1 MGGETARASLPGREP
16 APPEPAEEE
25 RARPELAT
33 AANDEPTP
41 EPESS
46 PRRVP
51 AHVWEFTSR
60 VLRDFTRNKGLL
72 LAGALGYNTLLS
84 IIPLFALILVVLS
97 HVFDEQVLASA
108 IATQA
113 EVLLPGQGDAVNQ
126 VFLAFVDN
134 RGVIGGVG
142 VVVLLFFSTI
152 AFRML
157 DDAIAIVFH
166 RQARGK
172 SPHPLRMF
180 VLPLAYVCLIGL
192 GIVGLTLVMVA
203 FDALPAE
210 GVTVLGMYL
219 DAQAAVP
226 LVKLLAFFGL
236 VVLLASF
243 YGVMPLTK
251 ISWRRALVGGLL
263 AATLWEAV
271 RLLMMWYFANISL
284 VDVVYGSLGTVIV
297 LLVGLEVAAIILLL
311 GAQVIAELE
320 HAAEHDRPWYEPPP
334 PDPTWQ

>member
-1 MGGETARASLPGREP
+1 MGETARARPRPEST
-16 APPEPAEEE
+16 PPE
-25 RARPELAT
+25 LV
-33 AANDEPTP
+33 EPTV
-41 EPESS
+41 EPL
-46 PRRVP
+46 VP
-51 AHVWEFTSR
+51 ADDPPVEGDGSGRVGSSARHVWGFTRR
-60 VLRDFTRNKGLL
+60 VLRDFVRNKGLL

-84 IIPLFALILVVLS
+84 IIPLFALFVVVLS
-97 HVFDEQVLASA
+97 HLFDEQMLAST

-113 EVLLPGQGDAVNQ
+113 EVLLPGQGAAINH
-126 VFLAFVDN
+126 VFLAFVEN

-166 RQARGK
+166 RQARGRA
-172 SPHPLRMF
+172 PHPLRAF
-180 VLPLAYVCLIGL
+180 VLPLAYVGLIGL
-192 GIVGLTLVMVA
+192 GIFGLTLVMVG
-203 FDALPAE
+203 FDALPSD
-210 GVTVLGMYL
+210 GIRVLGVYV
-219 DAQAAVP
+219 DANTAVP
-226 LVKLLAFFGL
+226 LVKLLAFVGL

-243 YGVMPLTK
+243 YGVMPMAK
-251 ISWRRALVGGLL
+251 ISWKRALVGGFI

-271 RLLMMWYFANISL
+271 RLLMMWYFASVSL

-320 HAAEHDRPWYEPPP
+320 HAAEHGRAWHEPPP